1 MNPYKKYF
9 PILTQCTYLNTPAS
23 GLLPLPVLEYRQ
35 AHDLDFFVMGSAIK
49 NDRGPQLTAIR
60 EKVGTLFS
68 CAPNRVALVPNF
80 SYGFNT
86 LLEGIPRPKKVLLLK
101 QDYPSVNWPFE
112 SRDFEI
118 TYAQIDGN
126 LEKNVEAAFANLPD
140 GQAGTPPDIF
150 AFSAVQYI
158 NGIKIDVEFLKRLK
172 ANYPETLFFADAT
185 QYFGTEVFDFDA
197 SAFDVM
203 GGSCYKWM
211 NAGFGNAIFLF
222 KEAVAKKV
230 FPKTTGFNSLQGKYK
245 AQEGSFLGRFEPG
258 HQDTLNYGSLG
269 VAIDLINEIGMETI
283 EKQIKEIGRLAKTA
297 FTERGLLEDAVV
309 VRVAHS
315 SIFNLKGDQALVQHL
330 HEHGIICSLRGDGVR
345 VGFQYFNTQ
354 ADLQVL
360 LDVLASF

>member
-1 MNPYKKYF
+1 MSPYKKYF
-9 PILTQCTYLNTPAS
+9 PILNQCTYLNTPAS

-49 NDRGPQLTAIR
+49 NDRGPILTEIR
-60 EKVGTLFS
+60 EKVGALFS

-86 LLEGIPRPKKVLLLK
+86 LLEGVPTPKKVLLLEG
-101 QDYPSVNWPFE
+101 DYPSVNWPFE

-126 LEKNVEAAFANLPD
+126 LEQRVETAFAKA
-140 GQAGTPPDIF
+140 QPDIF

-158 NGIKIDVEFLKRLK
+158 NGIKIDFEFLKRLK

-185 QYFGTEVFDFDA
+185 QYLGTEVFDFDA

-211 NAGFGNAIFLF
+211 NAGFGNAVFLF
-222 KEAVAKKV
+222 KEAIAEKV

-269 VAIDLINEIGMETI
+269 VAIDLMNEIGIETI
-283 EKQIKEIGRLAKTA
+283 EKQIRELSVAAKA
-297 FTERGLLEDAVV
+297 SFTERGLLEEAVV
-309 VRVAHS
+309 KREAHS
-315 SIFNLKGDQALVQHL
+315 SIFNLKGDQALVKHL
-330 HEHGIICSLRGDGVR
+330 NDHGIMCILRGNGVR

-360 LDVLASF
+360 LDALDSF

>member
-1 MNPYKKYF
+1 MSTYKKYF
-9 PILTQCTYLNTPAS
+9 PIIKQCTYLNTPAS
-23 GLLPLPVLEYRQ
+23 GLLPMPVLEYRQ
-35 AHDLDFFVMGSAIK
+35 EHDLDFFMMGSAIK
-49 NDRGPQLTAIR
+49 DNRGPQLTIVR

-68 CAPNRVALVPNF
+68 CTPNRVALVPNF

-86 LLEGIPRPKKVLLLK
+86 LLEGVPASQKVLLLE

-118 TYAQIDGN
+118 TYAQIDGD
-126 LEKNVEAAFANLPD
+126 LEKNVEAAFAKA
-140 GQAGTPPDIF
+140 QPDIF

-158 NGIKIDVEFLKRLK
+158 NGIKIDFEFLKRLK
-172 ANYPETLFFADAT
+172 TKYPETLFFADAT

-211 NAGFGNAIFLF
+211 NAGYGNAIFLF
-222 KEAVAKKV
+222 KEAVAEKV

-283 EKQIKEIGRLAKTA
+283 ATRIQELAAKAKTA

-309 VRVAHS
+309 KRTEHS
-315 SIFNLKGDQALVQHL
+315 SIFNLKGDKVLAKRLN
-330 HEHGIICSLRGDGVR
+330 ESGIMCILRGDGLR
-345 VGFQYFNTQ
+345 VGFQYFNTED
-354 ADLQVL
+354 DLKAL
-360 LDVLASF
+360 IAAL